1 MKIFISRMIVLVFV
15 LGFEASSVYAWT
27 GSESEWVGGET
38 QIGELRRFPPLFTAE
53 IRNFLP
59 ALAKG
64 HELRIDAN
72 QCLRTDAEQAVGLN
86 QELSRQA
93 EHAAIRLQNADLI
106 YLAALDSILFPF
118 KYSRVDHGSDVSIRL
133 VALDSVDGPPPCG
146 ADGYCNLN
154 ACSADPD
161 CPAGL
166 PQQESE
172 SEPYES
178 PHDEKGIGGSV
189 WLTTGPDGFEGGH
202 SCDFDKGTCNIKVTW
217 SVQPDKYD
225 KWKICWK
232 DWGDTFTNACDVNQK
247 IRKFENNFY
256 VIPDLKE
263 DHHYRIRLEGR
274 KDSNDKWKCLA
285 KARLR
290 NVHLNGTNIRGVVP
304 CIVP

>member
-1 MKIFISRMIVLVFV
+1 MKKYLKYGTRTVLALILGICLPLVVYSEGYSQRDILTLEDKTSEVV
-15 LGFEASSVYAWT
+15 LEDNEIDTSMS
-27 GSESEWVGGET
+27 
-38 QIGELRRFPPLFTAE
+38 FP
-53 IRNFLP
+53 
-59 ALAKG
+59 
-64 HELRIDAN
+64 
-72 QCLRTDAEQAVGLN
+72 LRTHGVSKVSLPPTHSVPSEEECQKVGTI
-86 QELSRQA
+86 
-93 EHAAIRLQNADLI
+93 H
-106 YLAALDSILFPF
+106 LAALDSP
-118 KYSRVDHGSDVSIRL
+118 
-133 VALDSVDGPPPCG
+133 DGPPPCG
-146 ADGYCNLN
+146 LDNVCNFSV
-154 ACSADPD
+154 CSNDPD
-161 CPAGL
+161 CPADL

-172 SEPYES
+172 SEPYEP
-178 PHDEKGIGGSV
+178 PHNEKGPLSV

-256 VIPDLKE
+256 VIPNLKE

-274 KDSNDKWKCLA
+274 KDSNDKWKCLV

-290 NVHLNGTNIRGVVP
+290 NVHLNGTNIKGVVP

>member
-1 MKIFISRMIVLVFV
+1 MKIFISRMIVLVVV
-15 LGFEASSVYAWT
+15 LGFVASSVYA
-27 GSESEWVGGET
+27 GSDSERKWVGVET
-38 QIGELRRFPPLFTAE
+38 QRGELRQFPPLCTSE
-53 IRNFLP
+53 MRNFLP
-59 ALAKG
+59 ALPKD
-64 HELRIDAN
+64 HEMRIDGK
-72 QCLRTDAEQAVGLN
+72 QCLQTDAEQAVGLD
-86 QELSRQA
+86 QALSRQA
-93 EHAAIRLQNADLI
+93 DHAAIRLQNSDLI
-106 YLAALDSILFPF
+106 YLAALDSI
-118 KYSRVDHGSDVSIRL
+118 
-133 VALDSVDGPPPCG
+133 DGPPPCG

-166 PQQESE
+166 SQQESE
-172 SEPYES
+172 SEPYEP

-202 SCDFDKGTCNIKVTW
+202 SCDFDKGNCNIKVTW

-290 NVHLNGTNIRGVVP
+290 NVHLNGTNIGDTVP

>member
-1 MKIFISRMIVLVFV
+1 MMMKHARRRTHAIVGLAAILCVPLGVYGQPDSNQGMPIQDFGQSGV
-15 LGFEASSVYAWT
+15 LIREDKNQDAKFFSFMNDGRVQWRLSST
-27 GSESEWVGGET
+27 
-38 QIGELRRFPPLFTAE
+38 PLKFS
-53 IRNFLP
+53 
-59 ALAKG
+59 
-64 HELRIDAN
+64 RID
-72 QCLRTDAEQAVGLN
+72 R
-86 QELSRQA
+86 R
-93 EHAAIRLQNADLI
+93 
-106 YLAALDSILFPF
+106 
-118 KYSRVDHGSDVSIRL
+118 SDVSVRL

-166 PQQESE
+166 PRQESE
-172 SEPYES
+172 SEPYEP

-202 SCDFDKGTCNIKVTW
+202 SCDPDKGTCNIKVTW

-232 DWGDTFTNACDVNQK
+232 DWGDTFTNACDVKQK